1 MKRQVEILAPA
12 GSWECLEA
20 GICAGADA
28 IYIGGSRFGARA
40 HADNLNEEKMLEAI
54 DYVHLH
60 GRKIYMTI
68 NTLFKESELKELADY
83 LRPYYEQGLD
93 AVIVQDIGA
102 MKLIREEFP
111 DLALHVS
118 TQATVTQTMGA
129 QLFQKLGAERIV
141 PARELSLEEIRDMKA
156 ATGLEMECFVHGAL
170 CYCYSGQ
177 CLMSSMIGGRSGN
190 RGECAQPCRLPY
202 RVGEKKAADLMS
214 LKDLCTID
222 MIPDLVEAGIDS
234 FKIEGR
240 MKQPDYVYHVTQMYR
255 KYTDL
260 YLREGRK
267 GFRVT
272 KEDKEKLENC
282 YRRRGYCDGY
292 YRKQNG
298 KEMLSLKRP
307 GKDIELKK
315 DKLDYTL
322 QEKIAGVLCLTEG
335 EASEL
340 TVWLIDDSQKRVH
353 VSGKLV
359 QTAKNQPLS
368 GERIEKQMRKTG
380 NTPFRFEQLD
390 VKLSGQLFLPMQALN
405 ELRRDALEALERK
418 ITGEYRRNSLKIQKN
433 EMTDLSQTSVGE
445 KENYEFQV
453 SVETFDQLK
462 AALTK
467 EYIERLFVSD
477 AIAFDAS
484 ALKVI
489 EEQRQ
494 KLQTKKKKLQ
504 VCLAMPYI
512 FRERAMRIYKE
523 EYALL
528 NQFYDGVLVRNWE
541 ALQWLKSKKYD
552 GEILSDYNLYGWNR
566 RAVETLSEFGIDRY
580 TSSVELNYRELK
592 EVTPAGDLI
601 VYGYQPVMISANC
614 IRQTTEGC
622 QGKDGMLF
630 ITDRL
635 GNKFPV
641 KNYCKYC
648 YNVMYNADPLML
660 LDQEREIRNLKPA
673 GIRLNFMLEDTWEIE
688 QILER
693 YKDVFLEHKATQM
706 PDIAFTRGHFKRGVK

>member
-1 MKRQVEILAPA
+1 MKRKVEILAPA

-68 NTLFKESELKELADY
+68 NTLFKERELKELPDY

-102 MKLIREEFP
+102 MKLIREAFP

-129 QLFQKLGAERIV
+129 QLFQEIGAERIV
-141 PARELSLEEIRDMKA
+141 PARELSLTEIRDMKA
-156 ATGLEMECFVHGAL
+156 STGLEMECFVHGAL

-202 RVGEKKAADLMS
+202 RIGEGRPADLMS

-222 MIPDLVEAGIDS
+222 MIPNLIEAGIDS

-260 YLREGRK
+260 YLKEGRK
-267 GFRVT
+267 AFRVT

-298 KEMLSLKRP
+298 REMLSLKRP

-322 QEKIAGVLCLTEG
+322 QEKIAGVLSLAEG
-335 EASEL
+335 KVSEL
-340 TVWLIDDSQKRVH
+340 TVWLIDDPQKKVRVT
-353 VSGKLV
+353 GELV

-380 NTPFRFEQLD
+380 NTPFQFEQLD
-390 VKLSGQLFLPMQALN
+390 MNLSGQLFLPMQALN
-405 ELRRDALEALERK
+405 ELRRDALAALESK
-418 ITGEYRRNSLKIQKN
+418 ITGEYRRNSLKIQEN
-433 EMTDLSQTSVGE
+433 EMPDLCPDSDPE
-445 KENYEFQV
+445 RKKYEFQV
-453 SVETFDQLK
+453 SVETYDQLK
-462 AALTK
+462 VALSK

-477 AIAFDAS
+477 AIAFETS
-484 ALKVI
+484 TLKII
-489 EEQRQ
+489 EEYRQ
-494 KLQTKKKKLQ
+494 KLQVNKRKLQ
-504 VCLAMPYI
+504 ICLAMPYI
-512 FRERAMRIYKE
+512 FRERAMRIYRE
-523 EYALL
+523 RYGLL
-528 NQFYDGVLVRNWE
+528 CRFYDGALVRNWE
-541 ALQWLKSKKYD
+541 ALQWLKSKQYE
-552 GEILSDYNLYGWNR
+552 GAILSDYNLYGWNH
-566 RAVETLSEFGIDRY
+566 RAVEQLSEFGIDRY
-580 TSSVELNYRELK
+580 TSSVELNYHELE
-592 EVTPAGDLI
+592 EVKTEGDLI

-622 QGKDGMLF
+622 QGKDGILF

-648 YNVMYNADPLML
+648 YNVMYNSSPLVL
-660 LDQEREIRNLKPA
+660 LDQEREIQDLKPA
-673 GIRLNFMLEDTWEIE
+673 GIRLNFTLEGTQEMELIIE
-688 QILER
+688 K
-693 YKDVFLEHKATQM
+693 YKDVFLEHEDTQM
-706 PDIAFTRGHFKRGVK
+706 PDIGFTRGHFKRGVK